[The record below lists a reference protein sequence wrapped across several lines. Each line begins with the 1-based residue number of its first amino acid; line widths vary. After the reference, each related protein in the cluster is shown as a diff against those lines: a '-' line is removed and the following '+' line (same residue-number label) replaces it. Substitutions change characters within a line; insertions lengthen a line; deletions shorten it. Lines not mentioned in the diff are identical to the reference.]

1 MRRAPIQ
8 RPETTAHSDR
18 PTPNSKPQHPPHAP
32 YRTARTLASGTRYG
46 GAVLSAFIP
55 IWLLTALGYLAARFN
70 LVGAVSADVEAVLGR
85 FVFRVAMPASLFGM
99 LARSDLRALANT
111 SIVAFGVSSLA
122 ACGLGLVISTRV
134 FGRDVSN
141 GAVVAM
147 ASGYVNSANLGI
159 PVAIQ
164 VLGNAAFLS
173 TVILFNTV
181 LVTPILMTLMSLG
194 DGPSPGIR
202 HRLRGI
208 ALLPVHNPIIIAS
221 AFGALVSGTHFH
233 VPADVSSAL
242 SLLGGAAVPVA
253 LITLGMSLYGGG
265 RKGTAEDASKDAYNS
280 AENSSTDGENL
291 NSEQRTEKSRIA
303 EAAIA
308 LALKTAL
315 QPVLAYLI
323 ARYALDLSARDV
335 LAVTLCAALPTAQ
348 NVFIYASEYALDTV
362 FARNA
367 VIFSTVISMAGLWTV
382 VALLK

>member
-1 MRRAPIQ
+1 M
-8 RPETTAHSDR
+8 
-18 PTPNSKPQHPPHAP
+18 
-32 YRTARTLASGTRYG
+32 
-46 GAVLSAFIP
+46 LSAFIP
-55 IWLLTALGYLAARFN
+55 IWLLTGLGYLAARFN

-99 LARSDLRALANT
+99 LARSDLHALANT

-122 ACGLGLVISTRV
+122 ACGLGLAISTRA

-181 LVTPILMTLMSLG
+181 LVTPILMTLMGLG

-253 LITLGMSLYGGG
+253 LITLGMSLYGGSG
-265 RKGTAEDASKDAYNS
+265 KSTAPTDSESLNP
-280 AENSSTDGENL
+280 ENP
-291 NSEQRTEKSRIA
+291 EQRTEKSRIA

-308 LALKTAL
+308 LVLKIAL
-315 QPVLAYLI
+315 QPVLAYLL

-367 VIFSTVISMAGLWTV
+367 VIFSTVASMAGLWTV

>member
-1 MRRAPIQ
+1 M
-8 RPETTAHSDR
+8 
-18 PTPNSKPQHPPHAP
+18 
-32 YRTARTLASGTRYG
+32 
-46 GAVLSAFIP
+46 LSAFIP
-55 IWLLTALGYLAARFN
+55 IWLLTGLGYLAARFN

-99 LARSDLRALANT
+99 LARSDLHALANT

-181 LVTPILMTLMSLG
+181 LVTPILMTLMGLG

-242 SLLGGAAVPVA
+242 TLLGGAAVPVA
-253 LITLGMSLYGGG
+253 LITLGMSLYGGSG
-265 RKGTAEDASKDAYNS
+265 KGTAKDGSRDASRHTSNDAYTS
-280 AENSSTDGENL
+280 AENSSIASENL
-291 NSEQRTEKSRIA
+291 NPEQRIEKSRIA

-308 LALKTAL
+308 LTLKIAL
-315 QPVLAYLI
+315 QPVLAYLL
-323 ARYALDLSARDV
+323 ARYALDLSGRDV

-367 VIFSTVISMAGLWTV
+367 VIFSTVTSMAGLWTV

>member
-1 MRRAPIQ
+1 ML
-8 RPETTAHSDR
+8 
-18 PTPNSKPQHPPHAP
+18 N
-32 YRTARTLASGTRYG
+32 
-46 GAVLSAFIP
+46 AFIP
-55 IWLLTALGYLAARFN
+55 IWLLTALGYLTARFN

-99 LARSDLRALANT
+99 LAKADLHALANT

-122 ACGLGLVISTRV
+122 ACGLGLAVGTRV
-134 FGRDVSN
+134 FGRDVPN

-164 VLGNAAFLS
+164 VLGNAVFLS

-181 LVTPILMTLMSLG
+181 LVTPIVLTLMGLG
-194 DGPSPGIR
+194 DGPSPGVR
-202 HRLRGI
+202 HRLRSI
-208 ALLPVHNPIIIAS
+208 AMLPVHNPIIIAS

-233 VPADVSSAL
+233 VPADVGNAL

-253 LITLGMSLYGGG
+253 LITLGMSLYTGKKVADPG
-265 RKGTAEDASKDAYNS
+265 DAAQAIE
-280 AENSSTDGENL
+280 AENPEPGP
-291 NSEQRTEKSRIA
+291 RTKKSLAA
-303 EAAIA
+303 EALIS
-308 LALKTAL
+308 LALKIAF
-315 QPVLAYLI
+315 QPVLAYLL
-323 ARYALDLSARDV
+323 ARYALHLSARDV

-367 VIFSTVISMAGLWTV
+367 VIFSTVASMAGLWTV

>member
-1 MRRAPIQ
+1 M
-8 RPETTAHSDR
+8 
-18 PTPNSKPQHPPHAP
+18 
-32 YRTARTLASGTRYG
+32 
-46 GAVLSAFIP
+46 LSAFIP
-55 IWLLTALGYLAARFN
+55 IWLLTGLGYLAARFN

-99 LARSDLRALANT
+99 LARSDLHALANT

-122 ACGLGLVISTRV
+122 ACGLGLVISTRA

-181 LVTPILMTLMSLG
+181 LVTPILMTLMGLG

-253 LITLGMSLYGGG
+253 LITLGMSLYGGSG
-265 RKGTAEDASKDAYNS
+265 KSTAPTDSESLNP
-280 AENSSTDGENL
+280 ENP
-291 NSEQRTEKSRIA
+291 EQRTEKSRIA

-308 LALKTAL
+308 LALKIAL
-315 QPVLAYLI
+315 QPVLAYLL

-367 VIFSTVISMAGLWTV
+367 VIFSTVTSMVGLWTV